1 MHETT
6 VTLGLLGCGNVGAA
20 LCRLLE
26 RDGDAIAAR
35 TGVRLRLGRVAVR
48 SLPTHEP
55 DIAACGSRLVVMND
69 GSVVK
74 DAAQASARCV

>member
-1 MHETT
+1 MNSFATF
-6 VTLGLLGCGNVGAA
+6 
-20 LCRLLE
+20 
-26 RDGDAIAAR
+26 
-35 TGVRLRLGRVAVR
+35 RVAVR